1 MFLFLRYLMF
11 PNGYFVEQM
20 WTAASK
26 TQAKFGKLLILA
38 NY

>member
-1 MFLFLRYLMF
+1 MFLFLRYQMF
-11 PNGYFVEQM
+11 PNGYFVKQM